1 MQGTNSAALTLSLSE
16 GRRANSPSL
25 SRTPPGRQS
34 FPQRAWKLFTI
45 HYPETATGG
54 FPMLSLTATAP
65 VTLTPAEEI
74 AAAIVHVGSLHD
86 LPLEDRL
93 WLANHGQEVIANPGD
108 ILFEEGAPAE
118 HMVLILRGDIHV
130 RRQHGGAMALWV
142 GRTGQMTGILPF
154 SRMKGYGGQGF
165 AVTPLWA
172 LLIHR
177 SQFPEMLDAIPSM
190 AQRVVSTLLDRV
202 REVTRIE
209 QQAEKLAA
217 LGQLAGNLA
226 HELNNPAS
234 AAQRAAA
241 SLLTALRA
249 NRSNRLRLILLCLT
263 EEQVHKVEEWEG
275 KMLCRTGDSLASEG
289 EADALGFIA
298 REESVRAWLI
308 AIGCPDSWEV
318 AAQLAEQR
326 VTTADLEEMRR
337 FMDDNAICVSLEY
350 FARYLRAAR
359 SAETIVDS
367 TAHIFN
373 LIDAV
378 KDYSNMD
385 RAPILEIDVP
395 AGLDATL
402 QMFRSRTANIEIE
415 RDYEPNLP
423 RISAYGGELNQVWT
437 ALIEN
442 ALDALAERTYSNA
455 SSPAGSENQARLR
468 VACRLEADMLLVEIW
483 DTGPGIPPEL
493 QERIFEPFF
502 TTKAPGKGLGLGLDN
517 AMRIVRK
524 HRGHLSVKSEPGSTC
539 FRVRLPLDQL
549 QAY

>member
-1 MQGTNSAALTLSLSE
+1 MLSPT
-16 GRRANSPSL
+16 AVAPATP
-25 SRTPPGRQS
+25 TPP
-34 FPQRAWKLFTI
+34 
-45 HYPETATGG
+45 
-54 FPMLSLTATAP
+54 
-65 VTLTPAEEI
+65 EEI
-74 AAAIVHVGSLHD
+74 AEAIDRIGPLHG
-86 LPLEDRL
+86 LPFEDRL
-93 WLANHGQEVIANPGD
+93 WLARHGQEYIANPGD

-118 HMVLILRGDIHV
+118 HMVLILKGEIHV
-130 RRQHGGAMALWV
+130 RRQHGGPMALFI
-142 GRTGQMTGILPF
+142 GRTGQMTGLLPF

-165 AVTPLWA
+165 AVSPVWT

-177 SQFPEMLDAIPSM
+177 SVFPEMLAAIPSM
-190 AQRVVSTLLDRV
+190 TQRIVSTLLDRV

-241 SLLTALRA
+241 TLLSALRA
-249 NRSNRLRLILLCLT
+249 NRSNRINLITLRLT
-263 EEQVHKVEEWEG
+263 GEQMEKVVAWEEKII
-275 KMLCRTGDSLASEG
+275 CRTGESLEPPADT
-289 EADALGFIA
+289 DALAFIR
-298 REESVRAWLI
+298 REESLRTWLTG
-308 AIGCPDSWEV
+308 IGCCDAWEV
-318 AAQLAEQR
+318 AAQMAEQS
-326 VTTADLEEMRR
+326 VVQADLDELRE
-337 FMDDNAICVSLEY
+337 FLSPGECCVVLQY
-350 FARYLRAAR
+350 FARYLRSAR
-359 SAETIVDS
+359 AAETIVSS
-367 TAHIFN
+367 TARIFD

-385 RAPILEIDVP
+385 RAPILEVDVA

-402 QMFRSRTANIEIE
+402 QMLASRMTHIEIE
-415 RDYEPNLP
+415 RDYQPDLP
-423 RISAYGGELNQVWT
+423 RISAYSGELNQVWT

-442 ALDALAERTYSNA
+442 ALDALGNS
-455 SSPAGSENQARLR
+455 GRLR
-468 VACRLEADMLLVEIW
+468 VACRIEGEMLLVEIW

-524 HRGHLSVKSEPGSTC
+524 HSGHLSVKSEPGSTC
-539 FRVRLPLDQL
+539 FRVRLPFEQL

>member
-1 MQGTNSAALTLSLSE
+1 
-16 GRRANSPSL
+16 
-25 SRTPPGRQS
+25 
-34 FPQRAWKLFTI
+34 
-45 HYPETATGG
+45 
-54 FPMLSLTATAP
+54 MLSLAATPPA
-65 VTLTPAEEI
+65 TLTPVEEI
-74 AAAIVHVGSLHD
+74 AEALEHIVQLHGLSL
-86 LPLEDRL
+86 EERT
-93 WLANHGQEVIANPGD
+93 WLARHGQEVVANPGD
-108 ILFEEGAPAE
+108 ILFEEGSPAE
-118 HMVLILRGDIHV
+118 HMVLIIKGEIHV

-165 AVTPLWA
+165 AVSPVWA

-177 SQFPEMLDAIPSM
+177 AQFPEMLAAIPSM
-190 AQRVVSTLLDRV
+190 AQRVVSTMLDRV

-209 QQAEKLAA
+209 QQAEKLGA

-241 SLLTALRA
+241 SLIAALRA
-249 NRSNRLRLILLCLT
+249 NRSNRHRLVMLHLAA
-263 EEQVHKVEEWEG
+263 EQVHAIQKWEE
-275 KMLCRTGDSLASEG
+275 KILCRQAQPLDTLQEANALA
-289 EADALGFIA
+289 FIA
-298 REESVRAWLI
+298 REESLRAWFNF
-308 AIGCPDSWEV
+308 AGCEDAWEM
-318 AAQLAEQR
+318 ASQLAEQG
-326 VTTADLEEMRR
+326 VTTDDLDELRK
-337 FMDDNAICVSLEY
+337 SLSQTETCISLQ
-350 FARYLRAAR
+350 FFTRYLRTIR
-359 SAETIVDS
+359 SAETISNS
-367 TAHIFN
+367 TARIFD

-385 RAPILEIDVP
+385 RSPILEVDVP

-402 QMFRSRTANIEIE
+402 QMFSSRMDHIDVE
-415 RDYEPNLP
+415 RDYEPDLP

-442 ALDALAERTYSNA
+442 ALDAL
-455 SSPAGSENQARLR
+455 SSADHQRNGAAKRRCLR
-468 VACRLEADMLLVEIW
+468 IACRLEAEMLLVEIW
-483 DTGPGIPPEL
+483 DSGPGIPPEL

-502 TTKAPGKGLGLGLDN
+502 TTKAPGSGLGLGLDN

>member
-1 MQGTNSAALTLSLSE
+1 M
-16 GRRANSPSL
+16 
-25 SRTPPGRQS
+25 
-34 FPQRAWKLFTI
+34 
-45 HYPETATGG
+45 
-54 FPMLSLTATAP
+54 LTAAVIP
-65 VTLTPAEEI
+65 PAEQTRPEEI
-74 AAAIVHVGSLHD
+74 AAALEHIGSLHG
-86 LPLEDRL
+86 LPFADRL
-93 WLANHGQEVIANPGD
+93 WLARHGKEVRANAGD
-108 ILFEEGAPAE
+108 ILFEEGAPAD
-118 HMVLILRGDIHV
+118 HMVLILKGEIHV
-130 RRQHGGAMALWV
+130 RRQHGGPMALFI
-142 GRTGQMTGILPF
+142 GRMGQMTGVLPF

-165 AVTPLWA
+165 AVSPVW
-172 LLIHR
+172 LLLVHR
-177 SQFPEMLDAIPSM
+177 SQFPEMLAAIPSM
-190 AQRVVSTLLDRV
+190 TQRVVSTLLDRA

-241 SLLTALRA
+241 GLLAALHS
-249 NRSNRLRLILLCLT
+249 NRSNRARLVSLRLT
-263 EEQVHKVEEWEG
+263 AEQVEKLEAWEG
-275 KMLCRTGDSLASEG
+275 RVLERAGESLEPAKS
-289 EADALGFIA
+289 ADALGFIS
-298 REESVRAWLI
+298 REESIRAWLV
-308 AIGCPDSWEV
+308 AAGCGDAWEI
-318 AAQLAEQR
+318 AAQLAEQAI
-326 VTTADLEEMRR
+326 TTTDLDQLHGFLDRE
-337 FMDDNAICVSLEY
+337 AICVLLQY
-350 FARYLRAAR
+350 FARYLRSSRA
-359 SAETIVDS
+359 AETIVNS
-367 TAHIFN
+367 TAHIFD
-373 LIDAV
+373 LIGAV

-385 RAPILEIDVP
+385 RSPILEVDVP

-402 QMFRSRTANIEIE
+402 QMLHLRMGRVQVE
-415 RDYEPNLP
+415 RDYQPGLP

-442 ALDALAERTYSNA
+442 ALDAL
-455 SSPAGSENQARLR
+455 GGQGQLR

-517 AMRIVRK
+517 AMRIARK